1 MIILIMW
8 FNKIIKNYL
17 MKYLL
22 IILLFVHG
30 FIHLFGFAKAF
41 GLAQMSRINLEI
53 SRTQGVFWF
62 ITFVLFSF
70 AGEALFSNNA
80 KWYQIAFLAVFVS
93 VFLIIITWQDTK
105 YGIIPNVIILSIA
118 ILSAFSH
125 NFNTKVEKE
134 ISKII
139 NPTEKYAIRKT
150 ELASL
155 PYPVSK
161 WLVRTGIL
169 EKSAISVVRLKQTA
183 KMKLSKEQKHWYNAY
198 AEQYFTIEKPAFI
211 WKVEL
216 NMNPFIKVSGRDKFN
231 NGKGEMLIKLFSAF
245 KVINEKGKKI
255 DESTMQRYLA
265 EIVWFPSAALNP
277 YIKWQEIDSL
287 SAKATMS
294 YNGTN
299 ATGIFY
305 FNKEGDFVKFKCFRY
320 KDNTSDAKKYEWIVD
335 VVKYAEFEGVRVPA
349 STELSWIL
357 ESGVWTWLILEVS
370 EIHYDFDNQ
379 IVKL

>member
-1 MIILIMW
+1 
-8 FNKIIKNYL
+8 
-17 MKYLL
+17 MKYIF
-22 IILLFVHG
+22 IIILFVHG

-41 GLAQMSRINLEI
+41 GLAQMNQINSEI
-53 SRTQGVFWF
+53 SKLQGAFWF

-70 AGEALFSNNA
+70 AGEALFSNNT

-93 VFLIIITWQDTK
+93 VILIVTTWQDTK
-105 YGIIPNVIILSIA
+105 YGIIPNCIILLIA
-118 ILSAFSH
+118 ILSSFSH
-125 NFNTKVEKE
+125 DFNTEIEKE
-134 ISKII
+134 ISKIV
-139 NPTEKYAIRKT
+139 NPTEKTVIRKA

-161 WLVRTGIL
+161 WLLRTGVL
-169 EKSAISVVRLKQTA
+169 ERSAISVVRLKQTA
-183 KMKLSKEQKHWYNAY
+183 KMKLSKEQKHWYNAN
-198 AEQYFTIEKPAFI
+198 AEQYFTIEQPAFI
-211 WKVEL
+211 WRVDL
-216 NMNPFIKVSGRDKFN
+216 SMNPLIKVAGRDKFN

-245 KVINEKGKKI
+245 NVVNEKGKKI

-277 YIKWQEIDSL
+277 YIKWQGIDSL
-287 SAKATMS
+287 SAKATMT
-294 YNGTN
+294 YNGTS

-349 STELSWIL
+349 RTELSWIL
-357 ESGVWTWLILEVS
+357 ETGVWTWMILEVS
-370 EIHYDFDNQ
+370 EIHYNFDKQ
-379 IVKL
+379 IAKL